1 MTRGK
6 LEIRSPHS
14 EGRLLQLF
22 LRQTEIQLLISQLV
36 MLLVC
41 NIMIAEENSKKFA
54 AEISLVV

>member
-6 LEIRSPHS
+6 LA
-14 EGRLLQLF
+14 
-22 LRQTEIQLLISQLV
+22 

-54 AEISLVV
+54 AEISLAV